1 MINDP
6 FFSLENWQEMANICL
21 QNGFDKLSHDI
32 MSILQSQAGVTEISE
47 EDDTVNLME
56 HVFW

>member
-1 MINDP
+1 MINDQ
-6 FFSLENWQEMANICL
+6 FFSLENWQEIANICL
-21 QNGFDKLSHDI
+21 QNGFDQLSQDI
-32 MSILQSQAGVTEISE
+32 MSILRSQAGVTEISE